1 MDGVRLMRNPVNQR
15 QKVWFSTI
23 TEKKVGIDT
32 VQEYSKPIMRK
43 LTVSAG
49 TGAPTQ
55 ISAGLVVDYDR
66 EITSYDKSLRS
77 EVEEGSVCWV
87 DVVPEIADDG
97 SLVMSDD
104 EVTPTVPPDYR
115 VDKIFSTARGN
126 VDVFGIKRVGGNT
139 NG

>member
-1 MDGVRLMRNPVNQR
+1 MRSPVRDR

-32 VQEYSKPIMRK
+32 IQEYSKPIVAK
-43 LTVSAG
+43 LTASAG
-49 TGAPTQ
+49 TGAPSQ

-66 EITSYDKSLRS
+66 ELTSYNLELRGQI
-77 EVEEGSVCWV
+77 EEGSVCWV
-87 DVVPEIADDG
+87 DVIPEISEDG

-115 VDKIFSTARGN
+115 VDKIFSTARGR
-126 VDVFGIKRVGGNT
+126 VDVFGIRKIGGNQ
-139 NG
+139 

>member
-1 MDGVRLMRNPVNQR
+1 MRSSVRDR

-32 VQEYSKPIMRK
+32 VQEYSKPIMAK
-43 LTVSAG
+43 LTASAG
-49 TGAPTQ
+49 TGAPSQ

-66 EITSYDKSLRS
+66 ELTSYNKSLRS

-87 DVVPEIADDG
+87 DVIPEISDDG
-97 SLVMSDD
+97 SLAMSDD

-115 VDKIFSTARGN
+115 VDKIFSTAKGN
-126 VDVFGIKRVGGNT
+126 VDVFGIKKIGGNQ
-139 NG
+139 

>member
-1 MDGVRLMRNPVNQR
+1 MRSPVRDRQPVY
-15 QKVWFSTI
+15 FSTI
-23 TEKKVGIDT
+23 KEKKVGIDT
-32 VQEYSKPIMRK
+32 VQEYSNPIMRK

-49 TGAPTQ
+49 TGAPSQ

-66 EITSYDKSLRS
+66 EIVSYSKSLRS

-115 VDKIFSTARGN
+115 VDKIFSTKRGN
-126 VDVFGIKRVGGNT
+126 VDVFGIKRIGGS

>member
-1 MDGVRLMRNPVNQR
+1 MRSPVRDR
-15 QKVWFSTI
+15 QPIYFSTI

-32 VQEYSKPIMRK
+32 IQEYSNPIMRK

-104 EVTPTVPPDYR
+104 EVTPTVSPDYR
-115 VDKIFSTARGN
+115 VDKIFSTKRGN
-126 VDVFGIKRVGGNT
+126 VDVFGIKRIGGS

>member
-1 MDGVRLMRNPVNQR
+1 MRSRKRDR
-15 QKVWFSTI
+15 QKIWFVTV

-32 VQEYSKPIMRK
+32 MQEYSNPIMRK

-49 TGAPTQ
+49 TGAPSQ

-66 EITSYDKSLRS
+66 ELTSYDKKLRGQI
-77 EVEEGSVCWV
+77 EEGSVCWV
-87 DVVPEIADDG
+87 DVIPEIAEDG

-104 EVTPTVPPDYR
+104 GVTPTVPPDYR
-115 VDKIFSTARGN
+115 VDKIFSTAKGK
-126 VDVFGIKRVGGNT
+126 VDVFGIKRIGGS

>member
-1 MDGVRLMRNPVNQR
+1 MRSPVRDR
-15 QKVWFSTI
+15 QPIYFSTI

-32 VQEYSKPIMRK
+32 VQEYNNPIMRK

-77 EVEEGSVCWV
+77 EVTEGSVCWV
-87 DVVPEIADDG
+87 DVIPEIAYDG

-115 VDKIFSTARGN
+115 VDKIFSTKRGN
-126 VDVFGIKRVGGNT
+126 VDVFGIKRIGGS

>member
-1 MDGVRLMRNPVNQR
+1 MRSPVRDR
-15 QKVWFSTI
+15 QPIYFSTI

-32 VQEYSKPIMRK
+32 IQEYSNPIMRK

-66 EITSYDKSLRS
+66 EITSYDKSFRS

-87 DVVPEIADDG
+87 DVTPEIAQDG
-97 SLVMSDD
+97 NLVMSTDR
-104 EVTPTVPPDYR
+104 VTPTVPPDYR
-115 VDKIFSTARGN
+115 VDKIFQTARGL
-126 VDVFGIKRVGGNT
+126 VDVFGIKKIGGN
-139 NG
+139 NGYSKD

>member
-1 MDGVRLMRNPVNQR
+1 MRSMLRDR
-15 QKVWFSTI
+15 QAIYFSI
-23 TEKKVGIDT
+23 VTEKKVGIDT
-32 VQEYSKPIMRK
+32 VQEYGKPIMRK

-87 DVVPEIADDG
+87 DVIPEIAEDG
-97 SLVMSDD
+97 SLVISGDGI
-104 EVTPTVPPDYR
+104 TPTVPPDYR
-115 VDKIFSTARGN
+115 VDKIFSTVKGK
-126 VDVFGIKRVGGNT
+126 VDVFGIKRIGGS

>member
-1 MDGVRLMRNPVNQR
+1 MRSRVRDR
-15 QKVWFSTI
+15 QKVWFVTV

-32 VQEYSKPIMRK
+32 VQEYNNPIMRK
-43 LTVSAG
+43 LTGSTG

-77 EVEEGSVCWV
+77 EVTEGSVCWV

-104 EVTPTVPPDYR
+104 GVTPTVPPDYR
-115 VDKIFSTARGN
+115 VDKIFSTARGR
-126 VDVFGIKRVGGNT
+126 VDVFGIKKVGAVQ
-139 NG
+139 

>member
-1 MDGVRLMRNPVNQR
+1 MRSPVRDRQR
-15 QKVWFSTI
+15 VWFSTI

-32 VQEYSKPIMRK
+32 VQEYSNPIMRK

-77 EVEEGSVCWV
+77 EAEEGSVCWV

-97 SLVMSDD
+97 SLILSDD
-104 EVTPTVPPDYR
+104 GVTPTVPPDYR
-115 VDKIFSTARGN
+115 VDKIFSTQKGQ
-126 VDVFGIKRVGGNT
+126 VDVFGIKKIGGNQ
-139 NG
+139 

>member
-1 MDGVRLMRNPVNQR
+1 MRSPVRDR
-15 QKVWFSTI
+15 QPIYFSTI

-32 VQEYSKPIMRK
+32 VQEYSNPIMRK

-97 SLVMSDD
+97 SLVMSGD
-104 EVTPTVPPDYR
+104 EVTPAVPPDYR
-115 VDKIFSTARGN
+115 VDKIFSTARGR
-126 VDVFGIKRVGGNT
+126 VDVFGIKRIGGS

>member
-1 MDGVRLMRNPVNQR
+1 MRSPVNQR
-15 QKVWFSTI
+15 QPVYFSTI
-23 TEKKVGIDT
+23 TENKVGIDT
-32 VQEYSKPIMRK
+32 IQEYSKPIMRK

-77 EVEEGSVCWV
+77 EVTEGSVCWV
-87 DVVPEIADDG
+87 DVIPEIFDDG

-115 VDKIFSTARGN
+115 VDKIFSTARGR
-126 VDVFGIKRVGGNT
+126 VDVLGIKRIGGS

>member
-1 MDGVRLMRNPVNQR
+1 MRSRVRDR
-15 QKVWFSTI
+15 QKIWFSSV
-23 TEKKVGIDT
+23 TEKKVGVDT
-32 VQEYSKPIMRK
+32 VQEYGNPIMRK

-115 VDKIFSTARGN
+115 VDKIFSTARGR
-126 VDVFGIKRVGGNT
+126 VDVFGIKKIGGNQ
-139 NG
+139 